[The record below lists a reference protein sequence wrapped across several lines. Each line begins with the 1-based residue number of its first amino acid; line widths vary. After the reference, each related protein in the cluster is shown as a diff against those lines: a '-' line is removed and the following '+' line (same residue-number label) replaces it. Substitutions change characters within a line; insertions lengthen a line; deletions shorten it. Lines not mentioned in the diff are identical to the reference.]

1 MATEADATSPEAAG
15 GTGGGAPAEPTAAGI
30 GRARPLDFIRKQV
43 IADGESGTF
52 GGRVQTRFPPEP
64 NGYLHIG
71 HAKSVCLNFGVAA
84 EAGGVCRLR
93 FDDTNP
99 AGEDA
104 AYATG
109 IAEDIAWLGFD
120 PGVPLHTSEYFEQ
133 LYEWAEHLVVQ
144 GMAYVD
150 DQDAETI
157 SATRGD
163 FTTPGVVS
171 PWRDRSPTENLA
183 LLRDMRAGR
192 FGDGEKVLRARIDMT
207 HPNMLM
213 RDPVMYRIR
222 HARHFRAGEAWCIYP
237 TYDWA
242 HGQSDAIEG
251 VTHSLC
257 TLEFEGNRQLYDWY
271 LDRLPLPGDRP
282 RQTEFARLNLTHTVM
297 SKRALGALID
307 GGLVDGWDD
316 PRLPT
321 LRGLRRRGYPP
332 EAIRAFCAHIGVA
345 RVNGVH
351 EVELLESFV
360 RTHHNRFAQRRMAV
374 LRPLEVV
381 IDNWPAG
388 HAEYRRAPNN
398 PENPADGTREVPFSG
413 RLWIERDDFMVDPPR
428 KFYRLAPGREVRLRA
443 GYFLRCDDVETA
455 ACGEVLRLRCSY
467 DPATGGGQAP
477 DGRKVRATIHWVS
490 AEHAAEGVV
499 ALYDRLF
506 SDPVPGADGRDPLES
521 YNPASRELIGAAKL
535 EPALSGAPPGEVVQF
550 ERLGYFARDGDAG
563 SPLLFHRTVGL
574 RDEWANIQKRRAQN
588 R

>member
-1 MATEADATSPEAAG
+1 MATETDATSTGVAG
-15 GTGGGAPAEPTAAGI
+15 GIEGGAPADSAAEGT
-30 GRARPLDFIRKQV
+30 GRARPLDFIRRQIV
-43 IADGESGTF
+43 ADGATGVF
-52 GGRVQTRFPPEP
+52 DGRVQTRFPPEP

-84 EAGGVCRLR
+84 EGGGICRLR

-104 AYATG
+104 AYAHG

-144 GMAYVD
+144 GSAYVD

-163 FTTPGVVS
+163 FTTPGVAS
-171 PWRDRSPTENLA
+171 PWRDRTPAENLA

-207 HPNMLM
+207 HSNMLM

-222 HARHFRAGEAWCIYP
+222 HARHFRAGDAWCIYP

-271 LDRLPLPGDRP
+271 LDQLPLPGDRP

-345 RVNGVH
+345 RVNGTH
-351 EVELLESFV
+351 EIELLESFV
-360 RTHHNRFAQRRMAV
+360 RTHHNRFAQRHMAV

-388 HAEYRRAPNN
+388 HVEYRRAPNN
-398 PENPADGTREVPFSG
+398 PENPADGTREVPFTG

-443 GYFLRCDDVETA
+443 GYFLRCNDVETA
-455 ACGEVLRLRCSY
+455 AGGEVVRLRCSY
-467 DPATGGGQAP
+467 DPETGGGQAP

-490 AEHAAEGVV
+490 AAHAVEANV

-506 SDPVPGADGRDPLES
+506 GDPVPGADGRDPLES
-521 YNPASRELIGAAKL
+521 YNPASRELIRAAKL
-535 EPALSGAPPGEVVQF
+535 EPALAEVPPGEVVQF
-550 ERLGYFARDGDAG
+550 ERLGYFARDGDTG

-574 RDEWANIQKRRAQN
+574 RDEWANIQKRREQN

>member
-1 MATEADATSPEAAG
+1 MAGPSDETARSAG
-15 GTGGGAPAEPTAAGI
+15 GAVAPAVGESAAP
-30 GRARPLDFIRKQV
+30 GRGRPLDFIRKQV
-43 IADGESGTF
+43 VADGEAGKF

-71 HAKSVCLNFGVAA
+71 HAKAVCLNFGVAA
-84 EAGGVCRLR
+84 EYGGLCRLR

-104 AYATG
+104 AYARG
-109 IAEDIAWLGFD
+109 ITEDITWLGFE
-120 PGVPLHTSEYFEQ
+120 PRPPVHASEYFEQ
-133 LYEWAEHLVVQ
+133 LYEWAEHLVMK
-144 GMAYVD
+144 GLAYVD

-157 SATRGD
+157 SITRGD
-163 FTTPGVVS
+163 FTTPGVNS
-171 PWRDRSPTENLA
+171 PWRDRTVAENLR

-192 FGDGEKVLRARIDMT
+192 FADGEKVLRARIDMG

-222 HARHFRAGEAWCIYP
+222 HATHFRTGDGWCIYP

-271 LDRLPLPGDRP
+271 LEHLPLPGDRP

-307 GGLVDGWDD
+307 DGLVDGWDD

-345 RVNGVH
+345 RINGTH
-351 EVELLESFV
+351 EIELLESFV
-360 RTHHNRFAQRRMAV
+360 RTHHNRQALRRMAV

-388 HAEYRRAPNN
+388 RVEYRQAVNN
-398 PENPADGTREVPFSG
+398 PEDPAAGRREVPFSG
-413 RLWIERDDFMVDPPR
+413 RLWIERDDFMLDPPR
-428 KFYRLAPGREVRLRA
+428 RFYRLAPGREVRLRA
-443 GYFLRCDDVETA
+443 GYFLRCDDVETGA
-455 ACGEVLRLRCSY
+455 DGEVARLRCSY
-467 DPATGGGQAP
+467 DPETGGGQAP

-490 AEHAAEGVV
+490 ADHAGDAAV

-506 SDPVPGADGRDPLES
+506 TEPVPGADGRDPLES
-521 YNPASRELIGAAKL
+521 HNPDSRELITAAKI
-535 EPALSGAPPGEVVQF
+535 EPALLDTPPGEVVQF
-550 ERLGYFARDGDAG
+550 ERLGYFARDGAPG

-574 RDEWANIQKRRAQN
+574 RDEWANIQKRRQT
-588 R
+588 

>member
-1 MATEADATSPEAAG
+1 MTP
-15 GTGGGAPAEPTAAGI
+15 PPTAASGADDD
-30 GRARPLDFIRKQV
+30 GAPGSGGAVPGSGRPLDFIRKQV
-43 IADGESGTF
+43 AADAEAATF

-71 HAKSVCLNFGVAA
+71 HAKSACLNFGVAA
-84 EAGGVCRLR
+84 EGGGVCRLR

-104 AYATG
+104 SYARG
-109 IAEDIAWLGFD
+109 ISEDIAWLGFE
-120 PGVPLHTSEYFEQ
+120 PGEAAHASDYFEQ
-133 LYEWAEHLVVQ
+133 LYEWAEHLVRQ
-144 GMAYVD
+144 GLAYVD
-150 DQDAETI
+150 DQDAESI
-157 SATRGD
+157 STNRGD
-163 FTTPGVVS
+163 FTTPGTDS
-171 PWRDRSPTENLA
+171 PWRDRSPGENLR
-183 LLRDMRAGR
+183 LLRAMRAGR
-192 FGDGEKVLRARIDMT
+192 FGDGTRVLRARIDMA

-222 HARHFRAGEAWCIYP
+222 HATHFRTGDEWCIYP

-271 LDRLPLPGDRP
+271 LQHLPLPGDRP

-297 SKRALGALID
+297 SKRALGALVD
-307 GGLVDGWDD
+307 LGVVDGWDD

-345 RVNGVH
+345 RINGTH
-351 EVELLESFV
+351 EIELLESFV
-360 RTHHNRFAQRRMAV
+360 RTHHNRHALRRMAV

-381 IDNWPAG
+381 IGNWPAG
-388 HAEYRRAPNN
+388 HVEYRRAVNN
-398 PENPADGTREVPFSG
+398 PEDPAAGTRDVPFSG

-443 GYFLRCDDVETA
+443 GYFLRCEDVEIGPD
-455 ACGEVLRLRCSY
+455 GEVVRLRCSY
-467 DPATGGGQAP
+467 DPETGGGQAP

-490 AEHAAEGVV
+490 AGHAVDAAV

-506 SDPVPGADGRDPLES
+506 TEPVPGADGRDPLAS
-521 YNPASRELIGAAKL
+521 HNPASRELIDGAKL
-535 EPALSGAPPGEVVQF
+535 EPALLDTPAGDVVQF
-550 ERLGYFARDGDAG
+550 ERLGYFARDAGGDR
-563 SPLLFHRTVGL
+563 PLLFHRTVGL
-574 RDEWANIQKRRAQN
+574 RDEWANIQKRQEAR
-588 R
+588 

>member
-1 MATEADATSPEAAG
+1 MAETRDGAG
-15 GTGGGAPAEPTAAGI
+15 GP
-30 GRARPLDFIRKQV
+30 ARPLDFIREQV
-43 IADGESGTF
+43 RTDNAAGTF

-64 NGYLHIG
+64 NGYPHIG
-71 HAKSVCLNFGVAA
+71 HAKAVCLSFEVAA
-84 EAGGVCRLR
+84 ENGGICRLR

-99 AGEDA
+99 EGEDA
-104 AYATG
+104 DYARA
-109 IAEDIAWLGFD
+109 IADDIVWLGFEPD
-120 PGVPLHTSEYFEQ
+120 GPPVHASDYFEQ
-133 LYEWAEHLVVQ
+133 LYTWAEHLVRE
-144 GMAYVD
+144 GLAYVD

-163 FTTPGVVS
+163 FSTPGTDS
-171 PWRDRSPTENLA
+171 GWRDRSVEENLQ

-192 FGDGEKVLRARIDMT
+192 FPDGSSVLRAKIDMA

-222 HARHFRAGEAWCIYP
+222 HAKHFRTGDDWCIYP

-257 TLEFEGNRQLYDWY
+257 SLEFDAHRQLYDWY
-271 LDRLPLPGDRP
+271 LEHLPLPGDRP
-282 RQTEFARLNLTHTVM
+282 RQYEFARLNLTHTVT
-297 SKRALGALID
+297 SKRGLSRLINE
-307 GGLVDGWDD
+307 GLVDGWDD

-351 EVELLESFV
+351 EIELLESFV
-360 RTHHNRFAQRRMAV
+360 RTHHNRWALRRMAV

-388 HAEYRRAPNN
+388 EVEARRAVNN
-398 PENPADGTREVPFSG
+398 PEDPGAGEREVPFSG
-413 RLWIERDDFMVDPPR
+413 RLWIERDDFMLDPPR

-443 GYFLRCDDVETA
+443 GYFLRCNDVETDA
-455 ACGEVLRLRCSY
+455 SGEVVRLRCTY
-467 DPATGGGQAP
+467 DPDTGGGQAP
-477 DGRKVRATIHWVS
+477 DGRKVRATIHWAS
-490 AEHAAEGVV
+490 AEHAVDATV

-506 SDPVPGADGRDPLES
+506 SDPHPGADGRDPLES
-521 YNPASRELIGAAKL
+521 CNPDSRELITSAKL
-535 EPALSGAPPGEVVQF
+535 EPALADTALGEVVQF
-550 ERLGYFARDGDAG
+550 ERLGYFAHDPDT
-563 SPLLFHRTVGL
+563 PLLFHRTVGL
-574 RDEWANIQKRRAQN
+574 RDEWAKIQKRRQQGS
-588 R
+588 

>member
-1 MATEADATSPEAAG
+1 MADPSDETAPAAG
-15 GTGGGAPAEPTAAGI
+15 GEGAEAVRG
-30 GRARPLDFIRKQV
+30 RPLDFIRKQV
-43 IADGESGTF
+43 AADGEAGTF

-84 EAGGVCRLR
+84 ESGGVCRLR

-104 AYATG
+104 SYARG
-109 IAEDIAWLGFD
+109 IAEDIAWLGFE
-120 PGVPLHTSEYFEQ
+120 PGAPAHASDYFEQ
-133 LYEWAEHLVVQ
+133 LYAWAEHLVSQ
-144 GMAYVD
+144 GLAYVD

-157 SATRGD
+157 SANRGD
-163 FTTPGVVS
+163 FTTPGVDS
-171 PWRDRSPTENLA
+171 PWRDRNPTENLN

-192 FGDGEKVLRARIDMT
+192 FGDGEKVLRARIDMG

-222 HARHFRAGEAWCIYP
+222 HANHFRTGDEWCIYP

-242 HGQSDAIEG
+242 HGQSDAVEG

-271 LDRLPLPGDRP
+271 LEHLPLPGDRP
-282 RQTEFARLNLTHTVM
+282 RQTEFARLNLTHSVM
-297 SKRALGALID
+297 SKRALGSLID
-307 GGLVDGWDD
+307 GGLVEGWDD

-332 EAIRAFCAHIGVA
+332 EAIRAFCAHVGVA
-345 RVNGVH
+345 RINGVH
-351 EVELLESFV
+351 EIELLESFV
-360 RTHHNRFAQRRMAV
+360 RTHHNRFALRRMAV

-381 IDNWPAG
+381 IGNWPAG
-388 HAEYRRAPNN
+388 EVEYRAAVNN
-398 PENPADGTREVPFSG
+398 PEDPAAGTRQVPFSG

-443 GYFLRCDDVETA
+443 GYFLRCDDVETGPA
-455 ACGEVLRLRCSY
+455 GEVIRLHCSY
-467 DPATGGGQAP
+467 DPETGGGQAP

-490 AEHAAEGVV
+490 ADHAGDAAVG
-499 ALYDRLF
+499 LYDRLF
-506 SDPVPGADGRDPLES
+506 TDPVPGADGRDPLES
-521 YNPASRELIGAAKL
+521 HNPASRELITSARI
-535 EPALSGAPPGEVVQF
+535 EPALLDTPPGEVVQF
-550 ERLGYFARDGDAG
+550 ERLGYFARDGRAG

-574 RDEWANIQKRRAQN
+574 RDEWANIQKRRGQGA
-588 R
+588 

>member
-1 MATEADATSPEAAG
+1 MADPSDETAAAAG
-15 GTGGGAPAEPTAAGI
+15 GESPAAVRG
-30 GRARPLDFIRKQV
+30 RPLDFIRKQV
-43 IADGESGTF
+43 AADAASGTF

-71 HAKSVCLNFGVAA
+71 HAKSVCLNFGVAG
-84 EAGGVCRLR
+84 EGGGVCRLR

-104 AYATG
+104 SYARG
-109 IAEDIAWLGFD
+109 IAEDIAWLGFE
-120 PGVPLHTSEYFEQ
+120 PGAPLHASDYFEQ
-133 LYEWAEHLVVQ
+133 LYEWAEHLVRQ

-157 SATRGD
+157 SANRGD
-163 FTTPGVVS
+163 FTSPGVDS
-171 PWRDRSPTENLA
+171 PWRDRSPEENLE

-192 FGDGEKVLRARIDMT
+192 FGDGEKVLRARLDMG

-222 HARHFRAGEAWCIYP
+222 HASHFRTGHDWCIYP

-257 TLEFEGNRQLYDWY
+257 TLEFEPNRQLYDWY
-271 LDRLPLPGDRP
+271 LEHLPLPGDRP

-307 GGLVDGWDD
+307 GGLVEGWDD

-345 RVNGVH
+345 RMNGTH
-351 EVELLESFV
+351 EIELLESFV
-360 RTHHNRFAQRRMAV
+360 RAHHNRHALRRMAV

-381 IDNWPAG
+381 IRNWPAG
-388 HAEYRRAPNN
+388 HVEYRRAVNN
-398 PENPADGTREVPFSG
+398 PEDPGAGTRDVPFSG
-413 RLWIERDDFMVDPPR
+413 RLWIERDDFMLDPPR

-443 GYFLRCDDVETA
+443 GYFLRCEDVETGVD
-455 ACGEVLRLRCSY
+455 GEVARLLCSY
-467 DPATGGGQAP
+467 DPETGGGQAP
-477 DGRKVRATIHWVS
+477 DGRKVRATIHWLS
-490 AEHAAEGVV
+490 AEHAADATV

-506 SDPVPGADGRDPLES
+506 TDPVPGADGRDPLDS
-521 YNPASRELIGAAKL
+521 HNRASRELITSAKI
-535 EPALSGAPPGEVVQF
+535 EPALLGTPRGEVVQF
-550 ERLGYFARDGDAG
+550 ERLGYFARDDGAG
-563 SPLLFHRTVGL
+563 SELLFHRTVGL
-574 RDEWANIQKRRAQN
+574 RDEWANIQKRRRQGT
-588 R
+588 